1 MELPFAHQVIYHE
14 EAARA
19 RVPGPLGTG
28 LNIAAPTIIK
38 YGTQEQKQRWLAP
51 MLRGD
56 TVWAQGYSE
65 PEAGSDLPSL
75 RTTARA
81 DGDEY
86 VVNGQKVWTS
96 HAGDADVF
104 FALVRTGTR
113 QSRQKGITYLVI
125 DAHAPGVQVRPMRDL
140 TGGHLF
146 AEVFFDDV
154 RVPAA
159 NRIGEENGGWPLAR
173 TSLGH
178 ERAAGALNQ
187 AAMYRRVL
195 TELEELARE
204 RGQLADPLM
213 RDRFVDLEIR
223 VQLIR
228 YNAERTVGGILAR
241 GEAGAASSVSRLL
254 ITAFEQDIH
263 EFAVDLLGPAG
274 LLGKSAPQAVQRSRW
289 LTGFLRTRASTI
301 GRSPT
306 TCWRRSPSA
315 APPPTRGPRWPAAA
329 TRCPATS
336 PTSPRRPSWSANA
349 AASATRWPAWR
360 CWREHREIHRRLPDR
375 HRRLRPGP
383 GRRTTIEVEAEGDS
397 KWPENEISETFP
409 KGAWDTAD
417 LSYARPLQL
426 DSRSLCWDGKTR

>member
-1 MELPFAHQVIYHE
+1 MELSFAHQVIYHE

-38 YGTQEQKQRWLAP
+38 YATQEQKRRWLAP
-51 MLRGD
+51 MLRGEV
-56 TVWAQGYSE
+56 VWAQGYSE

-75 RTTARA
+75 RTTARR
-81 DGDEY
+81 DGEEY

-113 QSRQKGITYLVI
+113 ESRQKGITYLVI
-125 DAHAPGVQVRPMRDL
+125 DAHAPGVQVRPLRDL

-154 RVPAA
+154 RVPSG
-159 NRIGEENGGWPLAR
+159 NRIGEENDGWRLAR

-195 TELEELARE
+195 TELEQLARE
-204 RGQLADPLM
+204 RGQLADPLV
-213 RDRFVDLEIR
+213 RDQFVDLEVR
-223 VQLIR
+223 VRIIR
-228 YNAERTVGGILAR
+228 YNAMRTIGGILDR
-241 GEAGAASSVSRLL
+241 GDAGATSSISRLL

-289 LTGFLRTRASTI
+289 LVGFLRTRASTI
-301 GRSPT
+301 GAGT
-306 TCWRRSPSA
+306 
-315 APPPTRGPRWPAAA
+315 
-329 TRCPATS
+329 
-336 PTSPRRPSWSANA
+336 
-349 AASATRWPAWR
+349 
-360 CWREHREIHRRLPDR
+360 REIQLNTVAEQVLGLPHD
-375 HRRLRPGP
+375 PGMP
-383 GRRTTIEVEAEGDS
+383 PR
-397 KWPENEISETFP
+397 
-409 KGAWDTAD
+409 
-417 LSYARPLQL
+417 
-426 DSRSLCWDGKTR
+426 